1 VGDRVEVEFLEDMAM
16 DPQIT
21 KLLQDIAAGMYDEDF
36 EIVTIVDWG
45 ERAEK
50 LLEEEELRT

>member
-1 VGDRVEVEFLEDMAM
+1 M

-21 KLLQDIAAGMYDEDF
+21 KLLQDVAAGMYDEDF
-36 EIVTIVDWG
+36 ELVTIVDWG

-50 LLEEEELRT
+50 LLKEEDSKAKET